1 MEGGLCGHPW
11 RPPHPFPFSN
21 KHGSHPRLM
30 QTSSE
35 PGRPEGVIL
44 SKRDLDSW
52 VQTPCARL
60 SFSSYS
66 TGSPIKHEPRA
77 TDGEPTGPAPPGS
90 ALRTKI

>member
-1 MEGGLCGHPW
+1 MSNDFCEVPGDGRGYVAIPGA
-11 RPPHPFPFSN
+11 PPLPFPFSN

-52 VQTPCARL
+52 VQTPALACHLARKLLL
-60 SFSSYS
+60 SM
-66 TGSPIKHEPRA
+66 P
-77 TDGEPTGPAPPGS
+77 
-90 ALRTKI
+90 